1 MAKRHKNMWKIAE
14 VDLESL
20 FCIIYFTQFVI
31 CLFVNGSLIS
41 LQYLLGVNGTYIS
54 VVSGNTATLPC
65 DISPPTQREKASLI
79 LWFKEEEGKPIF
91 RLVTH

>member
-1 MAKRHKNMWKIAE
+1 M
-14 VDLESL
+14 
-20 FCIIYFTQFVI
+20 
-31 CLFVNGSLIS
+31 IS
-41 LQYLLGVNGTYIS
+41 FQYLPGVNGTFIS

-91 RLVTH
+91 R